1 MLGSVILSAF
11 AALQVAAVYCAW
23 RAVTSART
31 PQGAV
36 GWVVFLLSAPYI
48 GVLLYLFLG
57 HHRYRGYAISRKTSD
72 RVIEGL
78 RDLAAEHAPATPPRI
93 DPTPFE
99 RIAELPCVRGNALIP
114 LIDGTSSF
122 DAIFAAID
130 GAERYVLVQFFIVHD
145 DDLGRAF
152 RDRLIEAAGRGVTV
166 CFMADAVG
174 SKSLPK
180 EYLDALR
187 AAGVKVADPSQGR
200 RPRQRFQINFRNHRK
215 TVVVDG
221 RTGFTGGLNVG
232 DEYMGRD
239 PTFGHWRDTHLKMH
253 GPVVLQLQLIFAEDW
268 HWATAE
274 TLSQELNWEA
284 PIAKDDMTALLVPTG
299 PADEMETGALFFF
312 AAIAAARER
321 VWIASPYC
329 VPDTD
334 ILTAMKH
341 AALAGRDVRLLV
353 PEVID
358 HHIPWLAAFAYFD
371 ELRAAGVQIWRYQRG
386 FMHQKV
392 VLVDDALAAIGTT
405 NLDNRSFRLNFE
417 AMVVGF
423 DDGFARSVE
432 AFLANDFA
440 NATLLEKPMSAQP
453 ARVRYGAPIAR
464 LFAPLL

>member
-1 MLGSVILSAF
+1 
-11 AALQVAAVYCAW
+11 
-23 RAVTSART
+23 
-31 PQGAV
+31 
-36 GWVVFLLSAPYI
+36 
-48 GVLLYLFLG
+48 
-57 HHRYRGYAISRKTSD
+57 
-72 RVIEGL
+72 
-78 RDLAAEHAPATPPRI
+78 
-93 DPTPFE
+93 
-99 RIAELPCVRGNALIP
+99 
-114 LIDGTSSF
+114 
-122 DAIFAAID
+122 
-130 GAERYVLVQFFIVHD
+130 
-145 DDLGRAF
+145 
-152 RDRLIEAAGRGVTV
+152 
-166 CFMADAVG
+166 MADAVG

-239 PTFGHWRDTHLKMH
+239 PTFGHWRDTHLEMH

>member
-1 MLGSVILSAF
+1 MLLTFILIGF
-11 AALQVAAVYCAW
+11 AVLQIAAVYCAW

-57 HHRYRGYAISRKTSD
+57 HHRYRGYLVSRRSSE
-72 RVIEGL
+72 RVMTAVHDFG
-78 RDLAAEHAPATPPRI
+78 RVHRPDTPPTV

-99 RIAELPCVRGNALIP
+99 RIAQLPVVRGNGLMP
-114 LIDGTSSF
+114 LIDGDATF

-130 GAERYVLVQFFIVHD
+130 SARSYVLVQFFIVHD
-145 DDLGRAF
+145 DEIGRAF
-152 RDRLIEAAGRGVTV
+152 RDRLIAAAGRGLTV
-166 CFMADAVG
+166 RFMADAVG
-174 SKSLPK
+174 SKSLPSS
-180 EYLDALR
+180 YLDAMR
-187 AAGVKVADPSQGR
+187 RAGVTVADPASGN
-200 RPRQRFQINFRNHRK
+200 RPRSRFQINFRNHRK

-221 RTGFTGGLNVG
+221 QVGFTGGLNVG

-239 PTFGHWRDTHLKMH
+239 PDFGPWRDTHLEIR
-253 GPVVLQLQLIFAEDW
+253 GPVVSQLQLVFAEDW
-268 HWATAE
+268 HWATGE
-274 TLSQELNWEA
+274 TLLDVLDWNPALADSDA
-284 PIAKDDMTALLVPTG
+284 TALVVPTG
-299 PADEMETGALFFF
+299 PADQMETGALFFF
-312 AAIAAARER
+312 AAIAAARDR

-334 ILTAMKH
+334 ILTALKH

-353 PEVID
+353 PEMID

-371 ELRAAGVQIWRYQRG
+371 ELRDAGVQIWRHQRG

-392 VLVDDALAAIGTT
+392 VLVDDTWAAIGTT

-423 DDGFARSVE
+423 DDRFAAEVARFLE
-432 AFLANDFA
+432 ADFA
-440 NATLLEKPMSAQP
+440 NATLVEKPLSAQP
-453 ARVRYGAPIAR
+453 LRVRYGAPVAR